1 MNSKIIYYFLM
12 MFLFSNLAL
21 SNEVDCSQ
29 FKKMSAKYIE
39 CNAKNF
45 KAKTDKKANELKVKT
60 NKKATELKAKTD
72 EKLET
77 SGVKDKLKKFKNS
90 KTLTDL
96 IKD

>member
-1 MNSKIIYYFLM
+1 MNFKIIYYILIT
-12 MFLFSNLAL
+12 FLFSNIAF
-21 SNEVDCSQ
+21 SNEMDCSQ

-77 SGVKDKLKKFKNS
+77 SGLKDKLKKFKDS

>member
-1 MNSKIIYYFLM
+1 MSYKIIYYILITFL
-12 MFLFSNLAL
+12 LSNLAF
-21 SNEVDCSQ
+21 SNEMDCSQ

-60 NKKATELKAKTD
+60 NIKATELKAKTD

-77 SGVKDKLKKFKNS
+77 SGLKDKLKKFKDS

>member
-1 MNSKIIYYFLM
+1 MSYRIIYHFLIT
-12 MFLFSNLAL
+12 FLFSNLAF
-21 SNEVDCSQ
+21 SNEMDCSQ

-60 NKKATELKAKTD
+60 NKKATELKVKTD
-72 EKLET
+72 EKLEA
-77 SGVKDKLKKFKNS
+77 SGLKDKLKKFKDS

>member
-1 MNSKIIYYFLM
+1 MSYRIIYYFLIT
-12 MFLFSNLAL
+12 FLFSNLAF
-21 SNEVDCSQ
+21 SNEMDCSQ

-60 NKKATELKAKTD
+60 NKKATELKVKTD
-72 EKLET
+72 EKLEA
-77 SGVKDKLKKFKNS
+77 SGLKDKLKKFKDS

>member
-1 MNSKIIYYFLM
+1 MSSKIIYYILITFL
-12 MFLFSNLAL
+12 LSNLAF
-21 SNEVDCSQ
+21 SNEMDCSQ

-72 EKLET
+72 QKLET
-77 SGVKDKLKKFKNS
+77 SGLKDKLKKFKDS

>member
-1 MNSKIIYYFLM
+1 MSTEI
-12 MFLFSNLAL
+12 NLQSTYWFA
-21 SNEVDCSQ
+21 
-29 FKKMSAKYIE
+29 
-39 CNAKNF
+39 
-45 KAKTDKKANELKVKT
+45 DKKANELKVKT

-77 SGVKDKLKKFKNS
+77 SGLKDKLKKFKDS